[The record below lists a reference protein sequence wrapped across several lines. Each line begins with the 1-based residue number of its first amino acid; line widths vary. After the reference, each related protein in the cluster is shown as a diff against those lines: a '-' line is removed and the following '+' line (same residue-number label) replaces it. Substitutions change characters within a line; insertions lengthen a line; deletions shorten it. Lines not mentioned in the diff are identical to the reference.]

1 MPAATRDLGLSSNR
15 SMLVKWSEMMGW
27 TIIGVL

>member
-1 MPAATRDLGLSSNR
+1 MLVARHDLGLGNSK

-27 TIIGVL
+27 IVFGIL